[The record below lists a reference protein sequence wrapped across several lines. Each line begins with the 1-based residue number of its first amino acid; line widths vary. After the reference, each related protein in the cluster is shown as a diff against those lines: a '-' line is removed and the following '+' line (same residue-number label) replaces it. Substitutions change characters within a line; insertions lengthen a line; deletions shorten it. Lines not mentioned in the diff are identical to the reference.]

1 MTNSVRASGRKV
13 FDGFYGSNKK
23 YNDYFH
29 LHFDMKQRKEFAALK
44 VWKEIAKLE
53 ARVDV
58 LADALYDY
66 KAEEEDGFAKEARKV
81 VVERQIAAIYHNL
94 NLLSNQF
101 SVANINT
108 YLEQM
113 TKESD
118 ESVGNE

>member
-1 MTNSVRASGRKV
+1 M
-13 FDGFYGSNKK
+13 
-23 YNDYFH
+23 
-29 LHFDMKQRKEFAALK
+29 K

-66 KAEEEDGFAKEARKV
+66 KAEEEDGVAKEARKV
-81 VVERQIAAIYHNL
+81 VVERQIAAIYYNL

-113 TKESD
+113 TKES
-118 ESVGNE
+118 EENGKEQ

>member
-1 MTNSVRASGRKV
+1 M
-13 FDGFYGSNKK
+13 
-23 YNDYFH
+23 
-29 LHFDMKQRKEFAALK
+29 K

-81 VVERQIAAIYHNL
+81 VVERQIAAIYYNL
-94 NLLSNQF
+94 NLLSHQF

-113 TKESD
+113 TKES
-118 ESVGNE
+118 EENGKEQ